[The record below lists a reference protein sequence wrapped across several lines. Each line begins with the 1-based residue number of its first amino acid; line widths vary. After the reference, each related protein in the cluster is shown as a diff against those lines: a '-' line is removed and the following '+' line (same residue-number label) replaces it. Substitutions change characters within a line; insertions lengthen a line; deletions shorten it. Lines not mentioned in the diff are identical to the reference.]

1 MTGHAVNRRNQT
13 TALVCAAVVVGMVGA
28 SFAAVPLYRL
38 FCQVT
43 GYSGTTQISTAAPG
57 AVSDRVINVRFNAD
71 VDPALP
77 WDFQTPRGQV
87 SIRVGE
93 EKLVFY
99 RATNQSDET
108 VVATTVFNVTPFKA
122 GFYFS
127 KVQCFCFEEQVLKP
141 GETVEM
147 GVSFYVD
154 PDILEDRNLDDIKT
168 ITLSY
173 TLFRAADETEV
184 SEGAAPGNAKTIN

>member
-1 MTGHAVNRRNQT
+1 MTAPAPSLRRNQT

-43 GYSGTTQISTAAPG
+43 GYGGTTQISTAAPG

-147 GVSFYVD
+147 GVSFYID

-173 TLFRAADETEV
+173 ALFREV
-184 SEGAAPGNAKTIN
+184 SDGAVPGSGKTIN